1 MNSLLNYFV
10 DARVQCW
17 GCPVF
22 DQLFVIISGA
32 AAAVYRQFIIFCA
45 VLFCVMVA
53 FILLRMVWTN
63 IKGGI
68 TDPFYQK
75 SLKPL
80 VINSLVVFAFM
91 GMGVAL
97 PRFMTTVTF
106 EPVANITLIYTQSML
121 RTDNEV
127 VNEKVSYQPSKMADN
142 GFFRPQ
148 LRNTVIQI
156 MKTTI
161 TQFQAYMKLGIA
173 VMEHALTWKLLL
185 GVGTLIKHLILLFIG
200 AYLFYGFFK
209 LFIKF
214 CFYFADLIVA
224 LTFFAFFFPLSL
236 VLAAFNGV
244 DVPDWIKG
252 LGKGVGT
259 NQIKKV
265 IGAIVALGATVITY
279 TVIMAIIAKFFVAT
293 DANGADLMELIV
305 TGQLF
310 EADLNDDNLAALT
323 LGSSVVLI
331 YVLTYIYDQIPQV
344 TKMILGAFDV
354 SSETQLGEQLANDA
368 GTFTKGAI
376 NLAKKVGSN
385 IIGNNKGST
394 TP

>member
-1 MNSLLNYFV
+1 MNGLLNYFV
-10 DARVQCW
+10 DAGVQCW

-22 DQLFVIISGA
+22 DQLFIIISGA
-32 AAAVYRQFIIFCA
+32 AAAVYRHFIIFCA
-45 VLFCVMVA
+45 VLFCVLVA
-53 FILLRMVWTN
+53 FILLRLVWTN
-63 IKGGI
+63 IKGGV

-80 VINSLVVFAFM
+80 IINSLVVFAFM
-91 GMGVAL
+91 GMGVGL

-106 EPVANITLIYTQSML
+106 EPVAKITLIYTQSML
-121 RTDNEV
+121 QTDNET
-127 VNEKVSYQPSKMADN
+127 VNEKVSYQPENMPDN

-148 LRNTVIQI
+148 LRDTVIQI

-173 VMEHALTWKLLL
+173 VMEHALTWKMLL
-185 GVGTLIKHLILLFIG
+185 GVGSLIKHLILLFIG

-244 DVPDWIKG
+244 DVPEWIKG

-259 NQIKKV
+259 NQTKKV
-265 IGAIVALGATVITY
+265 IGAIVGLGATVITY
-279 TVIMAIIAKFFVAT
+279 TVIMAIIAKFFVASNT
-293 DANGADLMELIV
+293 NGADLMELIIK
-305 TGQLF
+305 GQIF
-310 EADLNDDNLAALT
+310 EADLNDENLAALT

-331 YVLTYIYDQIPQV
+331 YVLNFIYDQIPQV
-344 TKMILGAFDV
+344 TKMILSAFDV
-354 SSETQLGEQLANDA
+354 SSETQLGEQLAKDA
-368 GTFTKGAI
+368 GTFTQGAI
-376 NLAKKVGSN
+376 NLAKK
-385 IIGNNKGST
+385 IGGTIVSPKGGT
-394 TP
+394 TAP

>member
-1 MNSLLNYFV
+1 MNGLLNYFV
-10 DARVQCW
+10 EAGVQCW

-22 DQLFVIISGA
+22 DQLFIIISGA
-32 AAAVYRQFIIFCA
+32 AAAVYRHFIIFCA
-45 VLFCVMVA
+45 VLFCVLVA
-53 FILLRMVWTN
+53 FILLRLVWTN
-63 IKGGI
+63 IKGGV

-80 VINSLVVFAFM
+80 IINSLVVFAFM
-91 GMGVAL
+91 GMGVGL

-106 EPVANITLIYTQSML
+106 EPVAKITLIYTQSML
-121 RTDNEV
+121 QTDNET
-127 VNEKVSYQPSKMADN
+127 VNEKVSYIPAQMADN

-148 LRNTVIQI
+148 LRDTVIQI

-173 VMEHALTWKLLL
+173 VMEHALTWKMLL
-185 GVGTLIKHLILLFIG
+185 GVGSLIKHLILLFIG

-244 DVPDWIKG
+244 DVPEWIKG

-259 NQIKKV
+259 NQTKKV
-265 IGAIVALGATVITY
+265 IGAIVGLGATVITY
-279 TVIMAIIAKFFVAT
+279 TVIMAIIAKFFVAS

-305 TGQLF
+305 KGQIF
-310 EADLNDDNLAALT
+310 EADLNDENLAALT

-331 YVLTYIYDQIPQV
+331 YVLNFIYDQIPQV

-354 SSETQLGEQLANDA
+354 SSENALGEQLAKDA
-368 GTFTKGAI
+368 GTFTQGAI
-376 NLAKKVGSN
+376 NLAKKIGGTIVGP
-385 IIGNNKGST
+385 KGGT
-394 TP
+394 TAP

>member
-1 MNSLLNYFV
+1 MNGLLNYFV
-10 DARVQCW
+10 DAGVQCW

-22 DQLFVIISGA
+22 DQLFIIISGA
-32 AAAVYRQFIIFCA
+32 AAAVYRHFIIFCA
-45 VLFCVMVA
+45 VLFCVLVA
-53 FILLRMVWTN
+53 FILLRLVWTN
-63 IKGGI
+63 IKGGV

-80 VINSLVVFAFM
+80 IINSLVVFAFM
-91 GMGVAL
+91 GMGVGL

-106 EPVANITLIYTQSML
+106 EPVAKITLIYTQSML
-121 RTDNEV
+121 QTDNET
-127 VNEKVSYQPSKMADN
+127 VNEKVSYQPENMPDN

-148 LRNTVIQI
+148 LRDTVIQI

-173 VMEHALTWKLLL
+173 VMEHALTWKMLL
-185 GVGTLIKHLILLFIG
+185 GVGSLIKHLILLFIG

-244 DVPDWIKG
+244 DVPEWIKG

-259 NQIKKV
+259 NQTKKV
-265 IGAIVALGATVITY
+265 IGAIVGLGATVITY
-279 TVIMAIIAKFFVAT
+279 TVIMAIIAKFFVAS
-293 DANGADLMELIV
+293 DANGADLMELIIK
-305 TGQLF
+305 GQIF
-310 EADLNDDNLAALT
+310 EADLNDENLAALT

-331 YVLTYIYDQIPQV
+331 YVLNFIYDQIPQV
-344 TKMILGAFDV
+344 TKMILSAFDV
-354 SSETQLGEQLANDA
+354 SSETQLGEQLAKDA
-368 GTFTKGAI
+368 GTFTQGAI
-376 NLAKKVGSN
+376 NLAKK
-385 IIGNNKGST
+385 IGGTIVSPKGGT
-394 TP
+394 TAP

>member
-10 DARVQCW
+10 DAGVQCW

-22 DQLFVIISGA
+22 DQLFIIISGA
-32 AAAVYRQFIIFCA
+32 AAAVYRHFIIFCA
-45 VLFCVMVA
+45 VLFCVLVA
-53 FILLRMVWTN
+53 FILLRLVWTN
-63 IKGGI
+63 IKGGV

-80 VINSLVVFAFM
+80 IINSLVVFAFM
-91 GMGVAL
+91 GMGVGL

-106 EPVANITLIYTQSML
+106 EPVAKITLIYTQSML
-121 RTDNEV
+121 QTDNET
-127 VNEKVSYQPSKMADN
+127 VNEKVSYQPENMPDN

-148 LRNTVIQI
+148 LRDTVIQI

-173 VMEHALTWKLLL
+173 VMEHALTWKMLL
-185 GVGTLIKHLILLFIG
+185 GIGSLIKHLILLFIG

-244 DVPDWIKG
+244 DVPEWIKG

-259 NQIKKV
+259 NQTKKV
-265 IGAIVALGATVITY
+265 IGAIVGLGATVITY
-279 TVIMAIIAKFFVAT
+279 TVIMAIIAKFFVAS
-293 DANGADLMELIV
+293 DANGADLMELIIK
-305 TGQLF
+305 GQIF
-310 EADLNDDNLAALT
+310 EADLNDENLAALT

-331 YVLTYIYDQIPQV
+331 YVLNFIYDQIPQV

-354 SSETQLGEQLANDA
+354 SSETQLGEQLAKDA
-368 GTFTKGAI
+368 GTFTQGAI
-376 NLAKKVGSN
+376 NLAKK
-385 IIGNNKGST
+385 IGGTIVSPKGGT
-394 TP
+394 TAP